1 MHHKNIENMDPFLS
15 LVHALYVRFANIKIQ
30 GVPFELND
38 ELESRKFRF
47 SWTFNATYDHI
58 TIWQSHFTWI
68 EYQVGILWINS

>member
-47 SWTFNATYDHI
+47 SWTFNAYMT
-58 TIWQSHFTWI
+58 TSPFASP
-68 EYQVGILWINS
+68 ILL